1 MEILQSGKHEV
12 KIDQGELLSYT
23 FSGRELIH
31 QKGEPG
37 WKHADT
43 EMFPIIGPTEA
54 VGYRVQVP
62 RGNAIQDQHG
72 LLREL
77 GYELQETSASS
88 AAYLKSYT
96 AGSVV
101 KNSKYPDKS
110 RIQFLMWPYS
120 FEFRKI
126 FTLEA
131 TGLAIAFELKGEP
144 DMPFMLGYHPAFNL
158 QTEDPVVIA
167 DSKEI
172 QLKEVLAAGSR
183 ALELADCDE
192 VVLKDGISISI
203 KTSGFG
209 NFMFWTEVPN
219 MLCIEPVTFY
229 PYNVPAQL
237 LHEGFHYLGR
247 ESKEFRV
254 EILPLEEG

>member
-12 KIDQGELLSYT
+12 KIDQGELVSYT
-23 FSGRELIH
+23 FSGKELIH
-31 QKGEPG
+31 QKGKPG

-62 RGNAIQDQHG
+62 RGNAVQDQHG

-77 GYELQETSASS
+77 EYELLETSNSS
-88 AAYLKSYT
+88 AIYLKTYT

-110 RIQFLMWPYS
+110 RMQFLMWPYS

-126 FTLEA
+126 FTLNT
-131 TGLAIAFELKGEP
+131 TGLTITFELKGEP
-144 DMPFMLGYHPAFNL
+144 DMPYMLGYHPAFNL
-158 QTEDPVVIA
+158 QTAHPVVIA
-167 DSKEI
+167 GGKEI
-172 QLKEVLAAGSR
+172 QLKDIIAAGSN
-183 ALELADCDE
+183 ALELANCSE
-192 VVLKDGISISI
+192 IVLKDAISISI
-203 KTSGFG
+203 KTSGFD

-229 PYNVPAQL
+229 PYSAPVQL

-247 ESKEFRV
+247 ESKQFRV
-254 EILPLEEG
+254 EIIPREYD